1 MDDRQILQSFLANCY
16 TDIKIAISKDFR
28 ITQVRKCYKKV
39 RKVAEG
45 NEKQKPFTQ
54 VIDYGIATTIRA
66 VSAVRTNH
74 VIRECY
80 L

>member
-54 VIDYGIATTIRA
+54 VIVCLFITVLPPPFAPLAPLEPIM
-66 VSAVRTNH
+66 
-74 VIRECY
+74 
-80 L
+80 